1 MTKDRIRL
9 IAAAACCLGLAAL
22 LAACPAW
29 AAEEAHG
36 GGEQSGII
44 NLNKTLLI
52 QVVNFL
58 ILIAVL
64 YRFLYKPLTQF
75 LATRADGI
83 KRSLEE
89 AKAAREAAAKA
100 QQEYEAQIAAT
111 RREAAALRE
120 AAVREVEEER
130 QRLLKASR
138 DEAARLMT
146 EAKAQIEQ
154 EVKRA
159 KAELRQEVVDL
170 SLGVAERVIARSL
183 TTDDQRRLADQVMV
197 EIGSGRL

>member
-1 MTKDRIRL
+1 VRKNQALL
-9 IAAAACCLGLAAL
+9 IVMAAMLLGLWL
-22 LAACPAW
+22 LW
-29 AAEEAHG
+29 AFPSLASEGAKGEE
-36 GGEQSGII
+36 QPGII
-44 NLNKTLLI
+44 NLNMTLVL

-58 ILIAVL
+58 ILIVL
-64 YRFLYKPLTQF
+64 LQRFLYKPLTQF

-100 QQEYEAQIAAT
+100 QQEYEARIAAT

-138 DEAARLMT
+138 DEAARLVT
-146 EAKAQIEQ
+146 EAKAQIGQ

-159 KAELRQEVVDL
+159 KAELREEVVGL
-170 SLGVAERVIARSL
+170 SLGVAERLIGRSL
-183 TTDDQRRLADQVMV
+183 TADDHRRLAEQVAQ
-197 EIGSGRL
+197 EIGGSG

>member
-1 MTKDRIRL
+1 MIMTRNRRALVL
-9 IAAAACCLGLAAL
+9 IAAICLGLGL
-22 LAACPAW
+22 LAALPSLASE
-29 AAEEAHG
+29 AAKGEEAP
-36 GGEQSGII
+36 GII
-44 NLNKTLLI
+44 NLNMTLLI
-52 QVVNFL
+52 QAVNFL
-58 ILIAVL
+58 ILIVL
-64 YRFLYKPLTQF
+64 LHRFLYKPLTQF

-100 QQEYEAQIAAT
+100 QQEYEARIAAT

-120 AAVREVEEER
+120 SAVREVEDER

-138 DEAARLMT
+138 DEAARLLT

-159 KAELRQEVVDL
+159 KVELRGEVVAL
-170 SLGVAERVIARSL
+170 SLGVAERLIGRNL
-183 TTDDQRRLADQVMV
+183 TTDDQRRLAEQVAQ
-197 EIGSGRL
+197 EIGAGR

>member
-1 MTKDRIRL
+1 MTKDRMQL
-9 IAAAACCLGLAAL
+9 ITVAACFLGLAL
-22 LAACPAW
+22 LVAFPAW
-29 AAEEAHG
+29 AAEEAH

-64 YRFLYKPLTQF
+64 YRFLYKPLTLF

-89 AKAAREAAAKA
+89 AKTARETAAQA
-100 QQEYEAQIAAT
+100 QKEYEAQILAT

-120 AAVREVEEER
+120 SAIREVEEER
-130 QRLLKASR
+130 QRLLRVSR
-138 DEAARLMT
+138 EEAARLVT

-159 KAELRQEVVDL
+159 KIELREEVVGL

-183 TTDDQRRLADQVMV
+183 TADDHRRLAEQVV
-197 EIGSGRL
+197 AEIGSSR

>member
-1 MTKDRIRL
+1 MTKDRMRL
-9 IAAAACCLGLAAL
+9 VATAACFLGLAF
-22 LAACPAW
+22 LAAFPVW

-36 GGEQSGII
+36 GGEQPGII
-44 NLNKTLLI
+44 NLNMTLLV

-64 YRFLYKPLTQF
+64 YKFLFTPLTQF

-89 AKAAREAAAKA
+89 AKAAREAAAQTQK
-100 QQEYEAQIAAT
+100 EYEAQILAT
-111 RREAAALRE
+111 RREAAAMRE
-120 AAVREVEEER
+120 SAIREVEEER
-130 QRLLKASR
+130 QRLLKVSR
-138 DEAARLMT
+138 EEATRLVT

-159 KAELRQEVVDL
+159 KAELRAEVVGL

-183 TTDDQRRLADQVMV
+183 TTDDHRRLAEQVV
-197 EIGSGRL
+197 AEIGSGR

>member
-1 MTKDRIRL
+1 MRKNQAQL
-9 IAAAACCLGLAAL
+9 IVMAAMLLGLWL
-22 LAACPAW
+22 LWSFPSLASEGAKG
-29 AAEEAHG
+29 EE
-36 GGEQSGII
+36 QPGII
-44 NLNKTLLI
+44 NLNMTLVL

-58 ILIAVL
+58 ILIVL
-64 YRFLYKPLTQF
+64 LQRFLYKPLTQF

-89 AKAAREAAAKA
+89 AKAAREGAAQA
-100 QQEYEAQIAAT
+100 QQEYEARIAAT

-138 DEAARLMT
+138 DEAARLVT

-159 KAELRQEVVDL
+159 KAELREEVVGL
-170 SLGVAERVIARSL
+170 ALGATERLIARSL
-183 TTDDQRRLADQVMV
+183 TAEDHRRLAEQVAQ
-197 EIGSGRL
+197 EIGSSR